1 MHEHLE
7 EEEEQAAAKTRGF
20 PAVGKRQGALA
31 PAASS
36 LHALEW
42 VPSRGQ
48 RKARSTWYA
57 LHIPA
62 LSKAG
67 AGGWLCASE
76 EAVRKQYPVIAM
88 ATGWLRQEQVGP
100 IRQEL
105 SGRRTRQ
112 RREHKGRSHS
122 QLSGEGAILTASLEE
137 QPPRMSSW
145 PRGISVKVSQR

>member
-7 EEEEQAAAKTRGF
+7 EEEEQAKTRGF
-20 PAVGKRQGALA
+20 PAVGKRHGALA

-62 LSKAG
+62 LSKAR
-67 AGGWLCASE
+67 ASGWLCASE

-88 ATGWLRQEQVGP
+88 ATGSLRQEQAGP
-100 IRQEL
+100 IRQEP

-112 RREHKGRSHS
+112 RWEHKGQSHS
-122 QLSGEGAILTASLEE
+122 QLSGKGAILTASLEE
-137 QPPRMSSW
+137 QPPRTSSR